1 MGSNAS
7 SNVDIRQL
15 GPECLER
22 YGRISIAFMVTS
34 VLRVEQIDGGLDG
47 VRLIEEDVAEPYE
60 KDYDAYEDE
69 HPARWRRFDL
79 SNWGFFMAFDGSAE
93 VVSDTSDAIGAAAV
107 AVRSAGVNM
116 LEGRNDLA
124 VLWDIRVR
132 PDCRRRGIGT
142 SLFRHAVNWAKQFG
156 CRQLKIETQNINVAA
171 CRFYARQG
179 CHLGRIDRYGYT
191 DPRIAHETMLLWHL
205 DL

>member
-1 MGSNAS
+1 M
-7 SNVDIRQL
+7 NVQIRQF

-22 YGRISIAFMVTS
+22 YGRVSTAFMVTS
-34 VLRVEQIDGGLDG
+34 VLRVESIEGGLGG

-69 HPARWRRFDL
+69 DPARWRRFDL
-79 SNWGFFMAFDGSAE
+79 SNWGFFLAFGGGAEADGSA
-93 VVSDTSDAIGAAAV
+93 SNTIGAAAV

-116 LEGRNDLA
+116 LEERDDLA

-132 PDCRRRGIGT
+132 PDCRRCGIGT
-142 SLFRHAVNWAKQFG
+142 ALFRHAVNWAKQSR
-156 CRQLKIETQNINVAA
+156 CRQLKIETQNVNVAA
-171 CRFYARQG
+171 CRFYAGQG

-191 DPRIAHETMLLWHL
+191 DPRIAHETMLLWYL